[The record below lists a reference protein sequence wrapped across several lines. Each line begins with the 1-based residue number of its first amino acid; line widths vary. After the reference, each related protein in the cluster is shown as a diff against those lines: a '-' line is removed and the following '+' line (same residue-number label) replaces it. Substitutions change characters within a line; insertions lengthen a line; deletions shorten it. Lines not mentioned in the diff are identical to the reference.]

1 MALLQ
6 ILGITHHVH
15 ITEEGMVEITVNAM
29 VSRLY
34 FLTSSLTCSPQP
46 SPLVH
51 VHRSAKVQRNRF
63 LPPIREVSEHSSDS
77 YRRASSASASAP
89 LAASSRSDYWL
100 EGPSGHGSVSPGT
113 STRPRNESQFS
124 VASTLTASSAVVPVP
139 VVNSAALG
147 RRRAESSDSNS
158 TLPGELLLYSGATY
172 ISGPCVNKSVHP
184 RLLY

>member
-1 MALLQ
+1 
-6 ILGITHHVH
+6 
-15 ITEEGMVEITVNAM
+15 
-29 VSRLY
+29 
-34 FLTSSLTCSPQP
+34 
-46 SPLVH
+46 